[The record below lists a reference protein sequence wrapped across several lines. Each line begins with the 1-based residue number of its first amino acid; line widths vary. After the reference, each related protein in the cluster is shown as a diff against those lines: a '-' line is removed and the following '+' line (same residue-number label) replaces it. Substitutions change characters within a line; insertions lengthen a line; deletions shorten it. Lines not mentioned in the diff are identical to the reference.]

1 MTGLSPALFGYVI
14 LAARWTMLLSAGAF
28 VGGGLLGSVVAV
40 ARTANQPVVRRSAA
54 LFIHLLQGIP
64 LLIVLFLSYYG
75 LSMLGLQLQP
85 VTAALLSLSL
95 YSASFLGE
103 IWRGCL
109 ESVPRTQHEAA
120 RSLGLGWFQSLIYVI
135 LPQASLLAIAPTV
148 GFLVQIIK
156 NTSLASVIGFVE
168 LTRAGQVVN
177 NATFR
182 PLPIF
187 LTIAA
192 VYFALCFPLSLVSRF
207 LERRLEGYRH
217 G

>member
-1 MTGLSPALFGYVI
+1 
-14 LAARWTMLLSAGAF
+14 MLLSAGAF
-28 VGGGLLGSVVAV
+28 VGGGMLGCVVAV
-40 ARTANQPVVRRSAA
+40 ARTANQPFVRHAA
-54 LFIHLLQGIP
+54 ATFIHLLQGIP

-85 VTAALLSLSL
+85 LTAALLSLSL

-168 LTRAGQVVN
+168 LTRAGQIVN